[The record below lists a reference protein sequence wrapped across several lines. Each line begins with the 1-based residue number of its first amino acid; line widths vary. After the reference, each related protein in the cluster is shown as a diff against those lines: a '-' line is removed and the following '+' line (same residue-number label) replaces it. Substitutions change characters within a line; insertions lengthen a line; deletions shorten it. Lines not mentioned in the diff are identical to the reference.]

1 MSVPKGTQEVLDFL
15 AANKPISVA
24 KEELPFSTVL
34 REAILHVAITLHQ
47 DNLVLQKE
55 VSNLK
60 AKLGKQSAGMPSN
73 TAGATTPVNAAGTP
87 LNAAATSN
95 AAGDSSPKPD
105 QMPAGSAS
113 GASGELHMAAG
124 FSGPV
129 SLVADNKAKNPTSAE
144 SAREEKPPHER
155 LCRSMWGYKECPRS
169 NGEECERKHL
179 SICDRPT
186 CYGNVDA
193 RATCQERTG
202 KWHGHIKAALVVQK
216 KRERQE
222 AKNRKQEAE
231 KKDFLANRKEFLK
244 WNKAQGNGGAPSARG
259 NQQKNTPVVK
269 HVQKRENTMKPGTQ
283 RRPPNRSLGDFF
295 PQGSFPPL
303 QSQGYPS
310 FQPAPMPTN
319 PAWPKPVNTPQAVL
333 PGAREQLQDIL
344 KNLNMLLLQGVL

>member
-1 MSVPKGTQEVLDFL
+1 MSEPKGTQEVYDFL
-15 AANKPISVA
+15 AANKPITAA
-24 KEELPFSTVL
+24 KELPSSLVL

-47 DNLVLQKE
+47 ANLVLQNE

-60 AKLGKQSAGMPSN
+60 AKQPAGEPAN
-73 TAGATTPVNAAGTP
+73 TAGATPS
-87 LNAAATSN
+87 NAAATQN
-95 AAGDSSPKPD
+95 AAGDSTPKSEQVPSTLSVAANSFV
-105 QMPAGSAS
+105 PSAKKNDS
-113 GASGELHMAAG
+113 KSMA
-124 FSGPV
+124 
-129 SLVADNKAKNPTSAE
+129 TSAPT
-144 SAREEKPPHER
+144 EKSEAEK
-155 LCRSMWGYKECPRS
+155 LCRSMWGYKECPRN